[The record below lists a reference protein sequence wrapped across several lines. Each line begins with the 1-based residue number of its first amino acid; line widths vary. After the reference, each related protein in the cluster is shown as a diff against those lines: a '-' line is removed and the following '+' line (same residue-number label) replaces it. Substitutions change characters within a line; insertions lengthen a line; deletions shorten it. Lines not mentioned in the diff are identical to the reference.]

1 MMRSWMVAGSS
12 AGGSARLFTR
22 GRRYEPGPSGVN
34 NGLTHLSTNLEA
46 TAEGLFRRYAYPG
59 WLRQHSTLVGRIAT
73 LLAERC
79 TAEVDVPTVGL
90 AGYLHDIGRSPLL
103 AGDAREHNE
112 LSALVLAAEGLGPC
126 AEMARRHPVYGV
138 LDPASTPRTLGER
151 IVYYADRRGGMAVLP
166 MEERISE
173 TAQRHPRY
181 AEGIERSRPAAR
193 AIERELFEL
202 IVAMRPDDLARE
214 VARRWQ

>member
-12 AGGSARLFTR
+12 AGGAARLFTR
-22 GRRYEPGPSGVN
+22 RRRYEPGSPSVN

-46 TAEGLFRRYAYPG
+46 TADAFFGRYAYPG
-59 WLRQHSTLVGRIAT
+59 WLRQHSTLVGRVAT

-126 AEMARRHPVYGV
+126 AEMARRHPVYAV
-138 LDPASTPRTLGER
+138 LDPATTPRTLGER
-151 IVYYADRRGGMAVLP
+151 IVYYADRRGGMEVLP

-173 TAQRHPRY
+173 TARRHPRY
-181 AEGIERSRPAAR
+181 AEGVERSRPAAR

-202 IVAMRPDDLARE
+202 LAMRPDDVGRE
-214 VARRWQ
+214 VAARWP